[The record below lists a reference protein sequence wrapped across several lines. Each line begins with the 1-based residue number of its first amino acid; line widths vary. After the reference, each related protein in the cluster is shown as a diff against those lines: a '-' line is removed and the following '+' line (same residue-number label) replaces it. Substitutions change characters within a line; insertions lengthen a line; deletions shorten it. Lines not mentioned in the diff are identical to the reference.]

1 MPAEEQAPGG
11 VETSSETVQSAGSNR
26 MLRFAPS
33 QASLAGLSVTIGVLD
48 QVTKAI
54 VRATLPLHHSVPVIP
69 GFLDITHVRNTGA
82 AFGLLNAADIPFKP
96 ALMTMIALAALIA
109 IGVYALRAGT
119 HQPFARVGLA
129 FVVGGA
135 VGNLIDRVSVGYVLD
150 FVDVY
155 WRGWHFWAFNVADAA
170 ISVGASLLILDML
183 LVNRHVSSAA

>member
-1 MPAEEQAPGG
+1 MPAEEQAPVG

-33 QASLAGLSVTIGVLD
+33 QTLLAGLSVTIGVLD

-54 VRATLPLHHSVPVIP
+54 VRTTLPLHDSVPIIP

-109 IGVYALRAGT
+109 IGVYALRAST

>member
-54 VRATLPLHHSVPVIP
+54 VRATLALHDSVPVIP

-119 HQPFARVGLA
+119 HQPFTRVGP
-129 FVVGGA
+129 
-135 VGNLIDRVSVGYVLD
+135 DKP
-150 FVDVY
+150 
-155 WRGWHFWAFNVADAA
+155 
-170 ISVGASLLILDML
+170 
-183 LVNRHVSSAA
+183 

>member
-1 MPAEEQAPGG
+1 MPAEEQAPVG

-33 QASLAGLSVTIGVLD
+33 QTSLAGLSVTIGVLD

-54 VRATLPLHHSVPVIP
+54 VRATLALHDSVPVIP

>member
-1 MPAEEQAPGG
+1 MPAEEQAPVG
-11 VETSSETVQSAGSNR
+11 VETSSETVQSPGSNR

-33 QASLAGLSVTIGVLD
+33 RASLAGLSATIGVLD

-54 VRATLPLHHSVPVIP
+54 VRATLPLHDSVPIIP

-109 IGVYALRAGT
+109 IGVYALRAAT

-155 WRGWHFWAFNVADAA
+155 WRDWHFWAFNVADAA

-183 LVNRHVSSAA
+183 LVNRHVSFTT

>member
-1 MPAEEQAPGG
+1 VPAEEQAPGG

-54 VRATLPLHHSVPVIP
+54 VRATLPLHQSVPVIP

-119 HQPFARVGLA
+119 HQPFTRVGLA

>member
-1 MPAEEQAPGG
+1 MPAEEQAPVG

-33 QASLAGLSVTIGVLD
+33 QTLLAGLSVTIGVLD

-54 VRATLPLHHSVPVIP
+54 VRATLPLHDSVPIIP

-109 IGVYALRAGT
+109 IGVYALRAST
-119 HQPFARVGLA
+119 HQPVARVGLA